1 MFQKQYTLSY
11 HMSSQNIE
19 GETLC
24 YPTQIKVKV
33 KVNYVKF
40 FTWYDMLRGKLCA
53 CFFGLMMLDLKHHGM
68 STFCYIS
75 QISIVR

>member
-1 MFQKQYTLSY
+1 
-11 HMSSQNIE
+11 MSHQNIE

-33 KVNYVKF
+33 KVNYVKIL
-40 FTWYDMLRGKLCA
+40 TWYDMLCGKLRA

-68 STFCYIS
+68 STSCHIS
-75 QISIVR
+75 QNSIIH